1 VNAPVP
7 AVRRLGRR
15 LLLRELEQ
23 EAAGGDRRRDVAA
36 VAVAAERATRKLAQ
50 PLRRLVGVA
59 GCQALLT
66 RALHTAGWEW
76 PLLDRV
82 RAVATPAGGLEDLG
96 AALQGTDPARA
107 RAALGAVLAHLVW
120 LLVTFV
126 GADLALRAVRE
137 AWPDVRLGPDD
148 LAPAGRP
155 RERTRSPGGG
165 PRGTEATA

>member
-1 VNAPVP
+1 MNAPAP

-15 LLLRELEQ
+15 LLLRELEHG
-23 EAAGGDRRRDVAA
+23 AAGRDRRRDVAA
-36 VAVAAERATRKLAQ
+36 VAAAAERATRKLAQ

-76 PLLDRV
+76 PFLDRV

-96 AALQGTDPARA
+96 AALQGTDPAQA

-126 GADLALRAVRE
+126 GADLALRVVRG
-137 AWPDVRLGPDD
+137 AWPDLPLDD
-148 LAPAGRP
+148 DVARDADRRHTGRRGAGRG
-155 RERTRSPGGG
+155 SA
-165 PRGTEATA
+165 EAAAAP